1 MALATMM
8 PVVFGDERDQVLKQF
23 NQVQA
28 SWGTGK
34 GIFSHNRPFVEFGSQ
49 YNRFKVHMP
58 VTVYCMPCASMS
70 VGQVSLTGLIPRRY
84 KQTDVVLCSLLAY
97 VSQVLVSSTVTT

>member
-28 SWGTGK
+28 SWGTGR
-34 GIFSHNRPFVEFGSQ
+34 GVFNQNSPFVEFGGQ
-49 YNRFKVHMP
+49 YNRFKVCLC
-58 VTVYCMPCASMS
+58 CMQSARSCGEVEPH
-70 VGQVSLTGLIPRRY
+70 
-84 KQTDVVLCSLLAY
+84 
-97 VSQVLVSSTVTT
+97 